1 MSFFFQALLVTAY
14 TVWEARNFSVSTY
27 YSSSS
32 SYLVFRSITLAVL
45 YEFLKSILVVHEYS
59 SSDMYFVSTCRHGD
73 TKICWKLGARIQRYG
88 RRSRQRG
95 SAPSVE
101 YEIPET
107 NTLRPPTGKYIG
119 PINMTTSVIIFACE
133 AELFLNM
140 SRGSPVEGRIVKLP
154 GHKNVLTEF
163 QYS

>member
-14 TVWEARNFSVSTY
+14 TVWEARNSSVSTY
-27 YSSSS
+27 YSHPHPPIWFFEE
-32 SYLVFRSITLAVL
+32 VKLAVL

-59 SSDMYFVSTCRHGD
+59 SSDMCFVSTCCRYGD
-73 TKICWKLGARIQRYG
+73 TKICWKLGAGIQRYG

-107 NTLRPPTGKYIG
+107 NTLRPPTGKFTG
-119 PINMTTSVIIFACE
+119 PINMIIFACE
-133 AELFLNM
+133 AESILNM
-140 SRGSPVEGRIVKLP
+140 SRGSPVEDTISTVEWKEGIQTL
-154 GHKNVLTEF
+154 
-163 QYS
+163 YSR